1 MLSPSVRFTA
11 TINYGKRYLMQ
22 LADFQIRALAQ
33 NSRMI
38 SPFSDQQLQSFGFDM
53 TIARNYKKFRGTNK
67 LEVLDIGNFK
77 EEYFEDCV
85 GDYIRVEPHNFVL
98 GMSVE
103 YFKIPK
109 NIIGLCVSRSS
120 LARCGVFTP
129 ITPLEPGWSGF
140 VTIEIFNTGTMP
152 IKIPAK
158 TGIAQVLFLES
169 QHFPWRDYTTKDGR
183 YNKQEG
189 IVLSKGV

>member
-1 MLSPSVRFTA
+1 
-11 TINYGKRYLMQ
+11 MQ

-33 NSRMI
+33 NSKMI
-38 SPFSDQQLQSFGFDM
+38 VPFSDKQLQSFGYDM
-53 TIARNYKKFRGTNK
+53 AIARNYKKFIGTNK

-77 EEYFEDCV
+77 EEYFEDCI
-85 GDYIRVEPHNFVL
+85 GNYIRIEPHNFVL

-129 ITPLEPGWSGF
+129 ITPLEPEWSGF

-169 QHFPWRDYTTKDGR
+169 QYFPWRTYVDKGGR
-183 YNKQEG
+183 YNKQET
-189 IVLSKGV
+189 ITLSKGV